1 MRFRGGGL
9 PVPPGSSL
17 SGPWPSGCRKGSA
30 AGAELSDVGAGRVS
44 RPGLGPAPKPTGPPG
59 PHLPASGPRVA
70 PGHTRATRALHA
82 HSPRAW
88 TQGSR
93 EQDTGASPTAR
104 LTACSSSR
112 LSLESSALR
121 VDSAPWTP
129 RPSVTLVSFSPSV
142 GAHGYDQGPGS
153 LPGHWPCCWGQ
164 ARPSHMAG
172 PGQEG
177 QRLPPRPLLPQL
189 PRATRHPA
197 LQRGRCWVL
206 LPCPTAAAWSP
217 LPSSPSPWRV

>member
-1 MRFRGGGL
+1 MWGRGG
-9 PVPPGSSL
+9 SHAQ
-17 SGPWPSGCRKGSA
+17 GSA
-30 AGAELSDVGAGRVS
+30 PRPSPLDLQARICLRLGREW
-44 RPGLGPAPKPTGPPG
+44 R
-59 PHLPASGPRVA
+59 
-70 PGHTRATRALHA
+70 RATPEPHGPSTLTAHA
-82 HSPRAW
+82 HGRRVPENR
-88 TQGSR
+88 TQGPLPR
-93 EQDTGASPTAR
+93 PR